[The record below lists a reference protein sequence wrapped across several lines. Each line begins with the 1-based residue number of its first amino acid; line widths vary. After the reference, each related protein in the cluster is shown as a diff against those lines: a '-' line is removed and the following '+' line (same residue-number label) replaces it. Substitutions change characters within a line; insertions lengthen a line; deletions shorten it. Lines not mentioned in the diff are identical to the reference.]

1 MPPPVVRLPYQFN
14 GITLSKVAEEV
25 AGHAANGWPEEVV
38 FDFARLNF
46 VRPAGAFF

>member
-38 FDFARLNF
+38 FDFAGLNF